1 MIDVRYER
9 RMDFLDGLR
18 GMSILF
24 VIFFHIQKT
33 ALLHSLPNFIKPLF
47 LVFFENGYLG
57 VMFFFILSG
66 FLTRY
71 HHKNIGAIHFYI
83 KRFYRLFPAF
93 IGAVICMQIFKFFP
107 DTNIL
112 LRVVLIAGCA
122 FIVNRITRALDCGL
136 NKKVF
141 FWTLIILQLIAVFI
155 YGFIIGRQPLDWFS
169 EQTAPIQFIS
179 QLIVN
184 GTLTVYLR
192 NHIPVLDG
200 VYWTML
206 IELIFIFLYP
216 ILLAPFFN
224 WLSKQKIQLHFIVF
238 LLIVFGLLFTRF
250 IFRSIRILNNVS
262 IENLGYFFSG
272 IYISDMRERIDSSAY
287 MKKII
292 SVFSHPLMLILIF
305 SINQYIY
312 IPNNMNNI
320 YLSIFLKLLMI
331 FPLSLIF
338 ISFFYPKTFLNS
350 LLRTPLLKFIGI
362 ISYSLYL
369 THNGIIDGISLWMK
383 PTNIFNTFGY
393 SLIVLMAAI
402 PMAWIYTII
411 INYEHG
417 QR

>member
-1 MIDVRYER
+1 
-9 RMDFLDGLR
+9 MDFLDGLR

-24 VIFFHIQKT
+24 VIFFHIQKI
-33 ALLHSLPNFIKPLF
+33 ALSHSLPDFIKPLF

-71 HHKNIGAIHFYI
+71 HHKNSGAINFYI

-93 IGAVICMQIFKFFP
+93 IGAVVCMQIFKFFP
-107 DTNIL
+107 DTNII
-112 LRVVLIAGCA
+112 LRVILIAGCA
-122 FIVNRITRALDCGL
+122 FIINRITTNLDHGP
-136 NKKVF
+136 NKKIF
-141 FWTLIILQLIAVFI
+141 FWVFIILQLVSVFI

-169 EQTAPIQFIS
+169 KQTAPIQFIS

-216 ILLAPFFN
+216 IVLAPFFN
-224 WLSKQKIQLHFIVF
+224 WLSKQKIQHHFIVF
-238 LLIVFGLLFTRF
+238 LLILSGLLLTRS
-250 IFRSIRILNNVS
+250 IFRSIRILNNIS

-272 IYISDMRERIDSSAY
+272 IYISDMKERIDSSVN

-292 SVFSHPLMLILIF
+292 SFFAHPLILILIF

-312 IPNNMNNI
+312 IPNNTNNV

-338 ISFFYPKTFLNS
+338 ISLFYPKTFLNS
-350 LLRTPLLKFIGI
+350 LLKTPVLKFIGI

-369 THNGIIDGISLWMK
+369 THNGIIDGVTLLMK
-383 PTNIFNTFGY
+383 PTGVFNTFGY
-393 SLIVLMAAI
+393 SLIVLVTAI
-402 PMAWIYTII
+402 SVAWIYTII
-411 INYEHG
+411 LNNEH
-417 QR
+417 RHR